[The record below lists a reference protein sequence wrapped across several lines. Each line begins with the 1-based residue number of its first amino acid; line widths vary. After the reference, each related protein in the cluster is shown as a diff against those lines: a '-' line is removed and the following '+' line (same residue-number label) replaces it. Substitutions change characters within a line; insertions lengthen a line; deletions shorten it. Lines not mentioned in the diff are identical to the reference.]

1 MIYDVNKLTSTYQLN
16 LSAGNSGAFGTY
28 PESGTSYVE
37 RRQLE
42 GTPIAPVS
50 LCAFGSVYQ
59 DDEGDWYLL
68 GGVIYCGD
76 KNFYVEDKWI
86 ENIGVEG
93 YSLVW
98 IELKD
103 IKPNV
108 DEDESVILPG
118 IKTCTGTPKW
128 DRKVYNDGVSYDNNT
143 NITGPTSTGTVIVP
157 VGRLFVKDNVATLES
172 HGCGNV
178 FINQCVGTLSFTR
191 V

>member
-1 MIYDVNKLTSTYQLN
+1 MIYDVNKFTSAPVFG
-16 LSAGNSGAFGTY
+16 LSTSNGGEYGTY
-28 PESGTSYVE
+28 PRAAVSYVE
-37 RRQLE
+37 RRQS
-42 GTPIAPVS
+42 GAADVIQPTT
-50 LCAFGSVYQ
+50 CAFGSVYQ
-59 DDEGDWYLL
+59 DDEGDWYLR

-86 ENIGVEG
+86 ENISIEG
-93 YSLVW
+93 YSLAW
-98 IELKD
+98 IELKG

-108 DEDESVILPG
+108 DDDESVILPG
-118 IKTCTGTPKW
+118 VKTSTGTPKW

-143 NITGPTSTGTVIVP
+143 NITGPTSTGTVIIP
-157 VGRLFVKDNVATLES
+157 VGKLFVEDNVATLES